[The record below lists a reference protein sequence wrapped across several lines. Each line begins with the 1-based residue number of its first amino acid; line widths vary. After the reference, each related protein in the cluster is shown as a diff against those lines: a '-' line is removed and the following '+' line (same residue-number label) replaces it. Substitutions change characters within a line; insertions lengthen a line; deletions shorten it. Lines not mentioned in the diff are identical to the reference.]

1 MTLKNWV
8 EQILKPTLSNK
19 LRVSN
24 ISVIITILLTPLIFE
39 GSSIYGWQF
48 AAVGD
53 IECNDTGKSVAE
65 GMMATDSEINILLG
79 DVGYGEEECV
89 FDYFQEQGANLLAA
103 CGNHDDC
110 GELEKLSGHPST
122 FGFVH
127 ENVAF
132 QLVNTETSI
141 SLQEKEIENNF
152 KEWQAD
158 PNVATIVVAQHNPAV
173 TNPSAHHPESEIE
186 GFRDFYVDL
195 KDKYPK
201 FTLLLQGHNHGYQIC
216 EPDSP
221 DVTVVTDGTGGR
233 DPYPWGSSVDDNCDS
248 DQSGSKYEGFS
259 LFDVIGNEISGKHF
273 NVDSGEFSGGF

>member
-1 MTLKNWV
+1 MLT
-8 EQILKPTLSNK
+8 NK
-19 LRVSN
+19 TRLMSFMVVALVVTS
-24 ISVIITILLTPLIFE
+24 LLLQGANVFA
-39 GSSIYGWQF
+39 WQF

-53 IECNDTGKSVAE
+53 IECNDTGKNVAE
-65 GMMATDSEINILLG
+65 GMKSTDAGLHILLG
-79 DVGYGEEECV
+79 DIGYGEAQCV
-89 FDYFQEQGANLLAA
+89 FDYFQGGVKILAA

-110 GELEKLSGHPST
+110 GQVEKLSGHPST

-132 QLVNTETSI
+132 QIVNTETSI
-141 SLQEKEIENNF
+141 SSQEKLVENNF

-158 PNVATIVVAQHNPAV
+158 PNIGTIVVVQHKPAV

-201 FTLLLQGHNHGYQIC
+201 FTLLLQGHNHGYQVC
-216 EPDSP
+216 EPNSP
-221 DVTVVTDGTGGR
+221 DITVVTDGTGGR

-248 DQSGSKYEGFS
+248 DLSGSKYNGFS

-273 NVDSGEFSGGF
+273 NIDSGVENSQAVFNTVK

>member
-1 MTLKNWV
+1 MLRSKSMMNIV
-8 EQILKPTLSNK
+8 VAVILAP
-19 LRVSN
+19 
-24 ISVIITILLTPLIFE
+24 LLLQVA
-39 GSSIYGWQF
+39 SCYGWQF

-53 IECNDTGKSVAE
+53 IECNDTGKNVADA
-65 GMMATDSEINILLG
+65 MMATNSEVNILLG
-79 DVGYGEEECV
+79 DIGYGEEKCI
-89 FDYFQEQGANLLAA
+89 FDYFNGSGDKILAA

-132 QLVNTETSI
+132 QIVDTETSI
-141 SLQEKEIENNF
+141 SSQEKEVENNF
-152 KEWQAD
+152 REWEAA
-158 PNVATIVVAQHNPAV
+158 PNIGAIVVAQHNPAV
-173 TNPSAHHPESEIE
+173 TNPSAHHPESEID

-221 DVTVVTDGTGGR
+221 DITVVTDGTGGR
-233 DPYPWGSSVDDNCDS
+233 ESYSWGSSVDDNCDIS
-248 DQSGSKYEGFS
+248 LSGSKYNGFS
-259 LFDVIGNEISGKHF
+259 LFEVTDTEISGRHF
-273 NVDSGEFSGGF
+273 SIESQEYSEGF